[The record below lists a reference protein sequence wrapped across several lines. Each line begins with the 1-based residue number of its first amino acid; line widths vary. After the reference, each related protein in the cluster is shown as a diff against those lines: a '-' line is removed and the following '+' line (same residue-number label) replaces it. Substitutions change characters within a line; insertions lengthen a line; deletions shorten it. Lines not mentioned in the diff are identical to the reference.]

1 MATSV
6 AWFMVFLGLAHIAY
20 GVRKYRAPLRA
31 AWVGGYIGQFAAT
44 EERRTAFWFLIFG
57 PLLVLAGHAAQHAAA
72 TGDLALLKI
81 VGSYL
86 LLTGVLGAAAFPKSP
101 FWAAVP
107 AGPLLIAAGYG
118 WLSL

>member
-1 MATSV
+1 MAHTV
-6 AWFMVFLGLAHIAY
+6 AWFMVLLGLGHVAY
-20 GVRKYRAPLRA
+20 GARKYAAPLRA
-31 AWVGGYIGQFAAT
+31 AWSDGYIGQFAAS
-44 EERRTAFWFLIFG
+44 EERRTAFWFMIFG
-57 PLLVLAGHAAQHAAA
+57 PLVALAGHAALHAAA
-72 TGDLALLKI
+72 TGDLVLLRI

-107 AGPLLIAAGYG
+107 AGPLLIATGYG

>member
-1 MATSV
+1 MAHTI
-6 AWFMVFLGLAHIAY
+6 AWFMVLLGLGHMAY
-20 GVRKYRAPLRA
+20 GLRKYRAPLRA
-31 AWVGGYIGQFAAT
+31 AWAGGYIGQFAAT
-44 EERRTAFWFLIFG
+44 EERRTAFWFLIFS
-57 PLLVLAGHAAQHAAA
+57 PLLVMAGHAALHAVA

-101 FWAAVP
+101 FWAALP
-107 AGPLLIAAGYG
+107 AGPMLLAAGYG

>member
-1 MATSV
+1 MAHTV
-6 AWFMVFLGLAHIAY
+6 AWFVVLLGLGHMAY
-20 GVRKYRAPLRA
+20 GVRKYATPLRA
-31 AWVGGYIGQFAAT
+31 AWASGYIGQFAAT
-44 EERRTAFWFLIFG
+44 VERRTAFWFMVFG
-57 PLLVLAGHAAQHAAA
+57 PLLVLTGHVALHAAT

-86 LLTGVLGAAAFPKSP
+86 LFTGVLGAAAFPRSP
-101 FWAAVP
+101 FWAALP